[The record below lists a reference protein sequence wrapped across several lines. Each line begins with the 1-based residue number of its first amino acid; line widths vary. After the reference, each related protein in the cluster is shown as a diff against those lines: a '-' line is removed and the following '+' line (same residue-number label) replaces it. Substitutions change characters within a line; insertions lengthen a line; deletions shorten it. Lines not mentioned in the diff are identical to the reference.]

1 MKKRILPLMIVALTL
16 ALTGC
21 AKEKQCKCTTTDV
34 PDDGLLK
41 VLVDDGG
48 MKCSDITEMAIEEK
62 VQDENGNYTLR
73 RTEVHK
79 VTCRDY
85 AE

>member
-1 MKKRILPLMIVALTL
+1 MKKKILPLMMVALTL
-16 ALTGC
+16 ALAGC
-21 AKEKQCKCTTTDV
+21 AKDKQCKCFTTDV

-41 VLVDDGG
+41 VLVVDGS
-48 MKCSDITEMAIEEK
+48 MKCDDISEMAIEEK

-79 VTCRDY
+79 VKCRDY